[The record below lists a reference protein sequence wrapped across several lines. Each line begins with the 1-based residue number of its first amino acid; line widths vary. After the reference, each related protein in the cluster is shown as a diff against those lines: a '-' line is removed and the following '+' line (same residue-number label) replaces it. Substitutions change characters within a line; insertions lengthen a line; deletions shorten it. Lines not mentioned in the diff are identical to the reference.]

1 MQVLD
6 EQGADGVI
14 RVERLQECVAD
25 DQQGDHRDEQ
35 VHADYQG
42 QVLALDLFEPPGR
55 LQQEPHL
62 PVPLEPL
69 LILPQLL
76 LRAGD
81 PRWTPPAP
89 DAAPFVRRVLLAQF
103 SLGVSPPRGTRRHLV
118 LRWAALA
125 GS

>member
-1 MQVLD
+1 M
-6 EQGADGVI
+6 
-14 RVERLQECVAD
+14 
-25 DQQGDHRDEQ
+25 
-35 VHADYQG
+35 
-42 QVLALDLFEPPGR
+42 LALDLFEPPGR

-69 LILPQLL
+69 LILRQL

-81 PRWTPPAP
+81 PRGKPSAPA
-89 DAAPFVRRVLLAQF
+89 AARFVRRALLGQF
-103 SLGVSPPRGTRRHLV
+103 SLGVSPLRGTRRQLV